1 VAFAIG
7 LPATLRC
14 KRRLSPQRGSEQ
26 QRIDDPQRAVY
37 SQRTG
42 SVDHPMLRRVA
53 LSAWR

>member
-1 VAFAIG
+1 
-7 LPATLRC
+7 LRC